1 MAAAASFHERLKA
14 VPGLKAALVSDPE
27 GVVLLQAGD
36 AAHDEAM
43 KKYAATFL
51 LTAERASKLHLG
63 KNKTLTA
70 LYGVDRNSQPR
81 ANSQRRNSQQ
91 RANRSRAQ
99 LAAASHARLH
109 RRAAENASV
118 VHVSCAPLVLT
129 LLAAGG
135 ANVGLLLDA
144 APDLVAALEPLRQ
157 TAELVATDVRAT
169 T

>member
-81 ANSQRRNSQQ
+81 ANSQRRNSQR
-91 RANRSRAQ
+91 RATRSGAQ
-99 LAAASHARLH
+99 LAAASDTPL

>member
-81 ANSQRRNSQQ
+81 ANSQRRNSQR
-91 RANRSRAQ
+91 RATRSGAQ
-99 LAAASHARLH
+99 LAAASDTPLP
-109 RRAAENASV
+109 RAAENASV

>member
-70 LYGVDRNSQPR
+70 LYGAGRNSQPR
-81 ANSQRRNSQQ
+81 AT
-91 RANRSRAQ
+91 RSRAQ
-99 LAAASHARLH
+99 LAAARNSQRAQLAAASHTPLP
-109 RRAAENASV
+109 RAAENASV

>member
-70 LYGVDRNSQPR
+70 LYGADRNSQPR
-81 ANSQRRNSQQ
+81 AT
-91 RANRSRAQ
+91 RSGAQ
-99 LAAASHARLH
+99 LAAARNSRNSPPPPT
-109 RRAAENASV
+109 RV
-118 VHVSCAPLVLT
+118 CT
-129 LLAAGG
+129 
-135 ANVGLLLDA
+135 A
-144 APDLVAALEPLRQ
+144 APQKTRRWC
-157 TAELVATDVRAT
+157 T
-169 T
+169 

>member
-1 MAAAASFHERLKA
+1 MRTAIRSGAQLAAA
-14 VPGLKAALVSDPE
+14 
-27 GVVLLQAGD
+27 
-36 AAHDEAM
+36 
-43 KKYAATFL
+43 
-51 LTAERASKLHLG
+51 
-63 KNKTLTA
+63 
-70 LYGVDRNSQPR
+70 
-81 ANSQRRNSQQ
+81 RNSQQ

-99 LAAASHARLH
+99 VAQLAAASDTPLPH
-109 RRAAENASV
+109 AAENASV

>member
-1 MAAAASFHERLKA
+1 MGASAARNSPARGAMAAAASFHERLKA

-70 LYGVDRNSQPR
+70 LYGAGRNSQPR
-81 ANSQRRNSQQ
+81 AT
-91 RANRSRAQ
+91 RSRAAQ
-99 LAAASHARLH
+99 LAAARNSQRAQFACVPRASRAPQKT
-109 RRAAENASV
+109 RRW
-118 VHVSCAPLVLT
+118 CT
-129 LLAAGG
+129 
-135 ANVGLLLDA
+135 
-144 APDLVAALEPLRQ
+144 
-157 TAELVATDVRAT
+157 
-169 T
+169 

>member
-70 LYGVDRNSQPR
+70 LYGAGRNSQPR
-81 ANSQRRNSQQ
+81 AT
-91 RANRSRAQ
+91 RSRAAQ
-99 LAAASHARLH
+99 LAAARNSQ
-109 RRAAENASV
+109 RAQFACV
-118 VHVSCAPLVLT
+118 PRVSCAPQKT
-129 LLAAGG
+129 
-135 ANVGLLLDA
+135 
-144 APDLVAALEPLRQ
+144 RRWC
-157 TAELVATDVRAT
+157 T
-169 T
+169 

>member
-63 KNKTLTA
+63 KTKTLTA
-70 LYGVDRNSQPR
+70 LYGADRNSPPR
-81 ANSQRRNSQQ
+81 AISQRRAISQQ
-91 RANRSRAQ
+91 RATRATRRR
-99 LAAASHARLH
+99 LPRASAR
-109 RRAAENASV
+109 RRAPQKTRRW
-118 VHVSCAPLVLT
+118 CT
-129 LLAAGG
+129 
-135 ANVGLLLDA
+135 
-144 APDLVAALEPLRQ
+144 
-157 TAELVATDVRAT
+157 
-169 T
+169 

>member
-1 MAAAASFHERLKA
+1 MR
-14 VPGLKAALVSDPE
+14 
-27 GVVLLQAGD
+27 
-36 AAHDEAM
+36 
-43 KKYAATFL
+43 AAT
-51 LTAERASKLHLG
+51 
-63 KNKTLTA
+63 
-70 LYGVDRNSQPR
+70 
-81 ANSQRRNSQQ
+81 
-91 RANRSRAQ
+91 RSRAQ
-99 LAAASHARLH
+99 LAAARNSQPRATRSSAQLATRAIRL
-109 RRAAENASV
+109 RPTRVSRAAENASV

>member
-70 LYGVDRNSQPR
+70 LYGVDRNSQPAR
-81 ANSQRRNSQQ
+81 NFAAARNSQQ
-91 RANRSRAQ
+91 RATRRRVRS
-99 LAAASHARLH
+99 ASARR
-109 RRAAENASV
+109 RRAPQKTRRW
-118 VHVSCAPLVLT
+118 CT
-129 LLAAGG
+129 
-135 ANVGLLLDA
+135 
-144 APDLVAALEPLRQ
+144 
-157 TAELVATDVRAT
+157 
-169 T
+169 

>member
-81 ANSQRRNSQQ
+81 AISQRR
-91 RANRSRAQ
+91 ATRSSAQ
-99 LAAASHARLH
+99 LA
-109 RRAAENASV
+109 
-118 VHVSCAPLVLT
+118 T
-129 LLAAGG
+129 
-135 ANVGLLLDA
+135 
-144 APDLVAALEPLRQ
+144 
-157 TAELVATDVRAT
+157 RAT
-169 T
+169 RRRVPRASRAPQKTRRWCT

>member
-1 MAAAASFHERLKA
+1 MRT
-14 VPGLKAALVSDPE
+14 
-27 GVVLLQAGD
+27 
-36 AAHDEAM
+36 
-43 KKYAATFL
+43 ATRS
-51 LTAERASKLHLG
+51 RA
-63 KNKTLTA
+63 
-70 LYGVDRNSQPR
+70 QF
-81 ANSQRRNSQQ
+81 
-91 RANRSRAQ
+91 RSRAQ
-99 LAAASHARLH
+99 LAAARNSQRAQFACVPTRVS
-109 RRAAENASV
+109 RAAENASV

>member
-1 MAAAASFHERLKA
+1 MWT
-14 VPGLKAALVSDPE
+14 
-27 GVVLLQAGD
+27 
-36 AAHDEAM
+36 
-43 KKYAATFL
+43 AT
-51 LTAERASKLHLG
+51 
-63 KNKTLTA
+63 
-70 LYGVDRNSQPR
+70 
-81 ANSQRRNSQQ
+81 
-91 RANRSRAQ
+91 RSRAQ
-99 LAAASHARLH
+99 LASARNSQQPQLAQLAAASDTPLP
-109 RRAAENASV
+109 RAAENASV

>member
-70 LYGVDRNSQPR
+70 LYGVCARAQLAAARNSQPR
-81 ANSQRRNSQQ
+81 AT
-91 RANRSRAQ
+91 RSGAQ
-99 LAAASHARLH
+99 LAAARNSRNSPPRPTHLCRAPQKT
-109 RRAAENASV
+109 RRW
-118 VHVSCAPLVLT
+118 CT
-129 LLAAGG
+129 
-135 ANVGLLLDA
+135 
-144 APDLVAALEPLRQ
+144 
-157 TAELVATDVRAT
+157 
-169 T
+169 

>member
-81 ANSQRRNSQQ
+81 ATRNSQPRATRSSRNLQ
-91 RANRSRAQ
+91 RRATRRRVPRASRAPQ
-99 LAAASHARLH
+99 KT
-109 RRAAENASV
+109 RRW
-118 VHVSCAPLVLT
+118 CT
-129 LLAAGG
+129 
-135 ANVGLLLDA
+135 
-144 APDLVAALEPLRQ
+144 
-157 TAELVATDVRAT
+157 
-169 T
+169 

>member
-1 MAAAASFHERLKA
+1 LLEAKSSAGAARGEATTRRRGGHDDKLCLLREVEAEIFVGNRSGSATRPARGAMAAAASFHERLKA

-70 LYGVDRNSQPR
+70 LYGV
-81 ANSQRRNSQQ
+81 
-91 RANRSRAQ
+91 
-99 LAAASHARLH
+99 
-109 RRAAENASV
+109 
-118 VHVSCAPLVLT
+118 
-129 LLAAGG
+129 
-135 ANVGLLLDA
+135 
-144 APDLVAALEPLRQ
+144 
-157 TAELVATDVRAT
+157 
-169 T
+169 

>member
-70 LYGVDRNSQPR
+70 LYGADRNSQPR
-81 ANSQRRNSQQ
+81 AT
-91 RANRSRAQ
+91 RSSAQ
-99 LAAASHARLH
+99 LATRAIRRRVPRASRAPQKT
-109 RRAAENASV
+109 RRW
-118 VHVSCAPLVLT
+118 CT
-129 LLAAGG
+129 
-135 ANVGLLLDA
+135 
-144 APDLVAALEPLRQ
+144 
-157 TAELVATDVRAT
+157 
-169 T
+169 

>member
-81 ANSQRRNSQQ
+81 AISQRR
-91 RANRSRAQ
+91 ATRSSAQ

-109 RRAAENASV
+109 RRR
-118 VHVSCAPLVLT
+118 APQKT
-129 LLAAGG
+129 
-135 ANVGLLLDA
+135 
-144 APDLVAALEPLRQ
+144 RRWC
-157 TAELVATDVRAT
+157 T
-169 T
+169 

>member
-1 MAAAASFHERLKA
+1 MRT
-14 VPGLKAALVSDPE
+14 
-27 GVVLLQAGD
+27 
-36 AAHDEAM
+36 
-43 KKYAATFL
+43 AT
-51 LTAERASKLHLG
+51 
-63 KNKTLTA
+63 
-70 LYGVDRNSQPR
+70 
-81 ANSQRRNSQQ
+81 
-91 RANRSRAQ
+91 RSRAQ
-99 LAAASHARLH
+99 LAAARNSQQRATRNARNSPP
-109 RRAAENASV
+109 RPTRVSRAAENASV

>member
-70 LYGVDRNSQPR
+70 LYGADRNSQPQL
-81 ANSQRRNSQQ
+81 AAARNSQQ

-99 LAAASHARLH
+99 LAAASHAR
-109 RRAAENASV
+109 S
-118 VHVSCAPLVLT
+118 S
-129 LLAAGG
+129 
-135 ANVGLLLDA
+135 
-144 APDLVAALEPLRQ
+144 
-157 TAELVATDVRAT
+157 
-169 T
+169 

>member
-1 MAAAASFHERLKA
+1 MREGSTQPASHAKQL
-14 VPGLKAALVSDPE
+14 PVS
-27 GVVLLQAGD
+27 
-36 AAHDEAM
+36 
-43 KKYAATFL
+43 
-51 LTAERASKLHLG
+51 S
-63 KNKTLTA
+63 
-70 LYGVDRNSQPR
+70 SQPR
-81 ANSQRRNSQQ
+81 ANSQRR
-91 RANRSRAQ
+91 ATRSSAQLAQ
-99 LAAASHARLH
+99 LAAASDTPLP
-109 RRAAENASV
+109 RAAENASV

>member
-70 LYGVDRNSQPR
+70 LYGVCTR
-81 ANSQRRNSQQ
+81 AQLAAARNSQQ
-91 RANRSRAQ
+91 RATRN
-99 LAAASHARLH
+99 ARNSPP
-109 RRAAENASV
+109 RPTRVSRAAENASV

>member
-70 LYGVDRNSQPR
+70 LYGADRNSQPR
-81 ANSQRRNSQQ
+81 AIPQP
-91 RANRSRAQ
+91 RAARSSAQ
-99 LAAASHARLH
+99 LATRATLRRASARPP
-109 RRAAENASV
+109 RAAENASV

>member
-81 ANSQRRNSQQ
+81 ANSQRR
-91 RANRSRAQ
+91 ATRSSAQLAQ
-99 LAAASHARLH
+99 LAAASDTPLP
-109 RRAAENASV
+109 RAAENASV

>member
-70 LYGVDRNSQPR
+70 LYGVCT
-81 ANSQRRNSQQ
+81 
-91 RANRSRAQ
+91 RAQ
-99 LAAASHARLH
+99 LAAARNSQQKIAAARNSPP
-109 RRAAENASV
+109 RPTRV
-118 VHVSCAPLVLT
+118 CT
-129 LLAAGG
+129 
-135 ANVGLLLDA
+135 A
-144 APDLVAALEPLRQ
+144 APQKTRRWC
-157 TAELVATDVRAT
+157 T
-169 T
+169 

>member
-1 MAAAASFHERLKA
+1 MWT
-14 VPGLKAALVSDPE
+14 
-27 GVVLLQAGD
+27 
-36 AAHDEAM
+36 
-43 KKYAATFL
+43 AT
-51 LTAERASKLHLG
+51 
-63 KNKTLTA
+63 
-70 LYGVDRNSQPR
+70 
-81 ANSQRRNSQQ
+81 
-91 RANRSRAQ
+91 RSRAQ
-99 LAAASHARLH
+99 FRSGAQLAAARNSQRAQLVAASHARLH
-109 RRAAENASV
+109 RATENASV

>member
-1 MAAAASFHERLKA
+1 MRT
-14 VPGLKAALVSDPE
+14 
-27 GVVLLQAGD
+27 
-36 AAHDEAM
+36 
-43 KKYAATFL
+43 AT
-51 LTAERASKLHLG
+51 
-63 KNKTLTA
+63 
-70 LYGVDRNSQPR
+70 
-81 ANSQRRNSQQ
+81 
-91 RANRSRAQ
+91 RSRAQ
-99 LAAASHARLH
+99 LAAARNSQRAQLAAASPPLP
-109 RRAAENASV
+109 RAAENASV

>member
-70 LYGVDRNSQPR
+70 LYGADRNSQPR
-81 ANSQRRNSQQ
+81 ATRSSRNSQP
-91 RANRSRAQ
+91 RATRNPRNSPPRPT
-99 LAAASHARLH
+99 R
-109 RRAAENASV
+109 V
-118 VHVSCAPLVLT
+118 CT
-129 LLAAGG
+129 
-135 ANVGLLLDA
+135 A
-144 APDLVAALEPLRQ
+144 APQKTRRWC
-157 TAELVATDVRAT
+157 T
-169 T
+169 

>member
-70 LYGVDRNSQPR
+70 LYGVCTRAQLAAPRNSHPR
-81 ANSQRRNSQQ
+81 S
-91 RANRSRAQ
+91 NRSGAQLAQ
-99 LAAASHARLH
+99 LAAASDTPLP
-109 RRAAENASV
+109 RAAENASV